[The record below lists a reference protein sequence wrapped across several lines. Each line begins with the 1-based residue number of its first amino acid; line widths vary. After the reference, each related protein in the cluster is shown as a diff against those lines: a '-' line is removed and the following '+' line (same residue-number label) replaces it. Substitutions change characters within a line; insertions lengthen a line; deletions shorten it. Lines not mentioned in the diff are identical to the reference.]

1 MLPAYIP
8 MSGQGL
14 LAPRA
19 HAALALMRSCR
30 LCPRGCGVNRLEGE
44 LGACGVGRL
53 ARVASYAPH
62 FGEESC
68 LVGQGGSGAIFFS
81 GCNLGCLFCQ
91 NEDIS
96 RHPESGEEVTP
107 RELADIM
114 LSLQAQGAANIN
126 LVTPS
131 HVAAQ
136 VLEALP
142 LAVQDGLSL
151 PLVYNSGGYDSLETL
166 TLLKGVGD
174 IYMPDLKFA
183 DPETSRDLCGVADYP
198 ATARRAVKAMHAQ
211 VGDLRLDSHGLATRG
226 LLVRHLV
233 LPGGLAGTRDC
244 MEYLAREISPNT
256 YVNLMDQYRPCA
268 TASGNPPL
276 DRPLSPEEFG
286 EARQQAEQA
295 GITRFDER
303 TPAQIERLLRVF
315 LDSGR
320 Q

>member
-8 MSGQGL
+8 LHSQGL
-14 LAPRA
+14 LTPRA

-30 LCPRGCGVNRLEGE
+30 LCPRDCGVNRLEGE
-44 LGACGVGRL
+44 TGACGIGRL

-62 FGEESC
+62 LGEESC
-68 LVGQGGSGAIFFS
+68 LLGRDGSGAIFFS
-81 GCNLGCLFCQ
+81 GCNLACLFCQ

-142 LAVQDGLSL
+142 LAVDGGLAL

-166 TLLKGVGD
+166 ALLKGVVD
-174 IYMPDLKFA
+174 IYMPDVKFT
-183 DPETSRDLCGVADYP
+183 DPETARALCGVADYP

-211 VGDLRLDSHGLATRG
+211 VGDLRLDSRGMAVRG

-233 LPGGLAGTRDC
+233 LPGGLAGTRGW
-244 MEYLAREISPNT
+244 MEFLAREISPST
-256 YVNLMDQYRPCA
+256 YVNLMDQYRPCSKA
-268 TASGNPPL
+268 PGHPPL
-276 DRPLSPEEFG
+276 DRPLSPEEFR
-286 EARQQAEQA
+286 EARQQAEEA
-295 GITRFDER
+295 GVTRFDER
-303 TPAQIERLLRVF
+303 TPTQIEQLLRAF
-315 LDSGR
+315 LETDR

>member
-8 MSGQGL
+8 LNSQGL

-44 LGACGVGRL
+44 TGACGIGRL

-68 LVGQGGSGAIFFS
+68 LVGRDGSGAIFFS
-81 GCNLGCLFCQ
+81 GCNLACLFCQ

-96 RHPESGEEVTP
+96 RHPESGDEVTP

-142 LAVQDGLSL
+142 LAVEGGLAL
-151 PLVYNSGGYDSLETL
+151 PLVYNTGGYDSLETL
-166 TLLKGVGD
+166 ALLQGVVD

-183 DPETSRDLCGVADYP
+183 DPDTARALCGVADYP
-198 ATARRAVKAMHAQ
+198 ATTRRAVKAMHAQ
-211 VGDLRLDSHGLATRG
+211 VGDLRLDSRGMAARG

-233 LPGGLAGTRDC
+233 LPCGLAGTRGW
-244 MEYLAREISPNT
+244 MEYLAREISPST

-268 TASGNPPL
+268 KASGHPPL
-276 DRPLSPEEFG
+276 DRPLSPEEFR
-286 EARQQAEQA
+286 EARQQAEEA

-303 TPAQIERLLRVF
+303 TPAQIEQLLRAF
-315 LDSGR
+315 LEADR

>member
-1 MLPAYIP
+1 MLPAFIP
-8 MSGQGL
+8 LNSQGL

-30 LCPRGCGVNRLEGE
+30 LCPRECGVNRLEGE
-44 LGACGVGRL
+44 LGACGIGRL

-68 LVGQGGSGAIFFS
+68 LVGRDGSGAIFFS
-81 GCNLGCLFCQ
+81 GCNLACLFCQ

-96 RHPESGEEVTP
+96 RHPDSGEEVTP

-142 LAVQDGLSL
+142 LAVEGGLAL
-151 PLVYNSGGYDSLETL
+151 PLVYNTGGYDSLETL
-166 TLLKGVGD
+166 ALLQGVVD
-174 IYMPDLKFA
+174 IYMPDVKFA
-183 DPETSRDLCGVADYP
+183 DPETANALCGVADYP
-198 ATARRAVKAMHAQ
+198 ATARRAVKVMHAQ

-233 LPGGLAGTRDC
+233 LPGGLSGTRGW
-244 MEYLAREISPNT
+244 MEYLVRDISPST

-268 TASGNPPL
+268 KAPGHPPL
-276 DRPLSPEEFG
+276 DRPLSPEEFR
-286 EARQQAEQA
+286 EARLQAEEA

-303 TPAQIERLLRVF
+303 TPAQIEQLLRAF
-315 LDSGR
+315 LETDR